1 MLAHAISVRVI
12 SIRRY
17 LEPNCYKWK
26 ENIEW
31 LVFVVLHVLGILYR
45 VGVVLLRSAA
55 VSPSHDSRR
64 WRPLPSSPVVPPWT
78 PWRLWTAAW
87 LRGRK
92 RDARSG
98 RDGVK
103 TFKTRRRPSKTL
115 WVPAAKPMSLL
126 KKCCC
131 LTSLHVM
138 SQQIQYQ
145 RLIIMN
151 KTVKTLLVRWDY
163 SLRKWNVVK
172 VNTHHNYGINKRSYH
187 RTGLNTIRSLIKTGS
202 KILRTGTEAK
212 FWPFVDSLI
221 QPFTG

>member
-1 MLAHAISVRVI
+1 MKGFLSYYI
-12 SIRRY
+12 
-17 LEPNCYKWK
+17 C
-26 ENIEW
+26 
-31 LVFVVLHVLGILYR
+31 VLGILYR

-55 VSPSHDSRR
+55 VSPFHDNRQ

-78 PWRLWTAAW
+78 PWRLSMAAW

-92 RDARSG
+92 RGARSG

-172 VNTHHNYGINKRSYH
+172 VMYKIYVRIIQTFGVSTAFHSLNSLNKTLIEFLHQLLRGTISWVCWSLNIWISRSSLNSHQIAPTFYCAI
-187 RTGLNTIRSLIKTGS
+187 RT
-202 KILRTGTEAK
+202 ILDK
-212 FWPFVDSLI
+212 M
-221 QPFTG
+221 